1 MSVSAS
7 APIHTLLQC
16 QGYSQYSSYSVC
28 PTASHLPRA
37 RPQPSKYVLHAV
49 PCHLKRTPHFHATQ
63 VQGFPAS
70 RTYNYFTFI
79 TPLPTREDLPAE
91 AAHALF
97 EARTGFAR
105 PLPGP
110 LLFSQ
115 PTTHFT
121 RPTAHPA
128 RPTQYSVLTTIDI
141 HTQITHTSD
150 PQGMGYYIAHIHASR
165 PRAAPQCGCP
175 GQVAT
180 K

>member
-7 APIHTLLQC
+7 APIHTLLQY

-37 RPQPSKYVLHAV
+37 RPQPSMYVLHAV

-128 RPTQYSVLTTIDI
+128 RPTQYSVLSP
-141 HTQITHTSD
+141 HTDRHSHSITHKQSA
-150 PQGMGYYIAHIHASR
+150 GNGVLYRAHTR
-165 PRAAPQCGCP
+165 QQAPARRRSAGAQ
-175 GQVAT
+175 A